1 MTDQPEPNPPRSRLP
16 ALLAAV
22 GVGAILI
29 ATGMALQHG
38 RADRGAT
45 AVQATTTVP
54 EPDTPIPTPSPEP
67 PTGTPEAVAAAATNP
82 SGSTPGET
90 LAPTDAPQ
98 EPTAAE
104 TLDEAS
110 LPTPVPTR
118 AIPLNT
124 GSYAGP
130 SEPSGTAVPP
140 PVALL
145 PVPDGVT
152 NILLMGNDKRADD
165 PGLRTDTIMIVS
177 INTQEGTVNIL
188 SLPRDLLV
196 YVPGWKMSR
205 INTVYAHGETNGWPG
220 GGFGLMQET
229 LLYNF
234 GIYIGHYAMIDLSGF
249 KDVVDILGGIEV
261 PVDCAMQGYV
271 LSEPRMRAEDF
282 ATYEEWEN
290 YTGDDS
296 NWEVYTLPVGVH
308 ELDGYMAL
316 WYARW
321 RKGLDDFDR
330 AYRQHQVL
338 RAIVERARENGF
350 LNVTRIPQLWREYN
364 DLVQTSMGLRNLIDL
379 APVAADLEGIEI
391 HSYVVTRNVL
401 ISWDDPETPNVDYYQ
416 LPDTEAMQ
424 SLLNLAM
431 QPPAQ
436 NYVISNTVTVEVRN
450 GTTGERLDEVAASRL
465 IWHGIDATPTG
476 AAAEQNHAETVI
488 YDYTGREKTS
498 QLQLMQAEL
507 RVPDANVIVDPNPNR
522 VFDYVVVLGQNYRTC
537 TRRPD
542 QAPVSEIDLTPTAE
556 DGAETPESTATPDPA
571 EGEGGEGGS

>member
-1 MTDQPEPNPPRSRLP
+1 VTEQPTPNPTRNRLP
-16 ALLAAV
+16 VLLAAIGLGTV
-22 GVGAILI
+22 LI
-29 ATGMALQHG
+29 ATGVAIRHGGADG
-38 RADRGAT
+38 RAVAE
-45 AVQATTTVP
+45 QATTAAP
-54 EPDTPIPTPSPEP
+54 EPDAPIPTPSAEPSGDTPDPVDTATPTPDGEATQP
-67 PTGTPEAVAAAATNP
+67 PTATLP
-82 SGSTPGET
+82 
-90 LAPTDAPQ
+90 APTA
-98 EPTAAE
+98 EE

-130 SEPSGTAVPP
+130 SEPSGTAVPSP
-140 PVALL
+140 AALL

-177 INTQEGTVNIL
+177 INTKEGTVNML

-205 INTVYAHGETNGWPG
+205 INTVYAHGESTGWPG
-220 GGFGLMQET
+220 GGFGLMQEM

-234 GIYIGHYAMIDLSGF
+234 GIYVGHYAMIDLSGF
-249 KDVVDILGGIEV
+249 QDVVDVLGGIEV

-271 LSEPRMRAEDF
+271 LREPRMRAEDF
-282 ATYEEWEN
+282 ATYEEWAD
-290 YTGDDS
+290 YTGDES
-296 NWEVYTLPVGVH
+296 NWEIYTLPVGVH

-330 AYRQHQVL
+330 AYRQQQVL
-338 RAIVERARENGF
+338 RAIVDRARESGF
-350 LNVTRIPQLWREYN
+350 LNVARIPQLWREYN
-364 DLVQTSMGLRNLIDL
+364 DLVQTSMGMRNLIDL
-379 APVAADLEGIEI
+379 APVAADLEGVEI
-391 HSYVVTRNVL
+391 HSYVVTRSVL

-424 SLLNLAM
+424 AL
-431 QPPAQ
+431 AQ
-436 NYVISNTVTVEVRN
+436 NYVINNTVTVEVRN
-450 GTTGERLDEVAASRL
+450 GTSAERLDEVAASTL

-476 AAAEQNHAETVI
+476 YADGQTYDQTVI

-507 RVPDANVIVDPNPNR
+507 RVSDANVIVEPNPSR
-522 VFDYVVVLGQNYRTC
+522 AFDYVVVLGQNYRTC

-542 QAPVSEIDLTPTAE
+542 QAPVSGVELTPTADE
-556 DGAETPESTATPDPA
+556 ITAEPAATPAPA
-571 EGEGGEGGS
+571 EGDGGSEGGS